1 MAKQKG
7 AFPMQGTLG
16 NVTFF
21 KSQDGFL
28 VKQKS
33 AVSKDKIMSSPKF
46 KRTRENMSEFGRA
59 GKTGKY
65 LRTPFKPLLEL
76 SSDNRMISRLI
87 TLLLTIIH
95 TDTTNKRGLRTV
107 TAGDL
112 SLLEGFEFNSKA
124 IFNTTFTAPYTYT
137 YDRTTGNAT
146 LDIATFIADQSVQA
160 PAGATHFKLQLA
172 AGPLDLTQNKNTAQ
186 FIESAVYPWDTT
198 AVPATNLTLAL
209 PPAATL
215 PVLALLQVQFLEQLN
230 TDYYQLQNGAFNAC
244 TIINVDTP

>member
-1 MAKQKG
+1 MAQQKG

-46 KRTRENMSEFGRA
+46 KRTRENMAEFGRA

-76 SSDNRMISRLI
+76 SSDNRMISRLV

-95 TDTTNKRGLRTV
+95 TDTTNKRGQRTV
-107 TAGDL
+107 QNGNL
-112 SLLEGFEFNSKA
+112 SLLEGFEFNSKGILSTA
-124 IFNTTFTAPYTYT
+124 FTAPYTYA
-137 YDRTTGNAT
+137 YDRTTGNVT
-146 LDIATFIADQSVQA
+146 LDVASFVAAQSVQA
-160 PAGATHFKLQLA
+160 PEGATHFKLQLA
-172 AGPLDLTQNKNTAQ
+172 AGALDLSSNKNSAQ
-186 FIESAVYPWDTT
+186 FIESSVYPWDDTG
-198 AVPATNLTLAL
+198 VPAINLTLAL
-209 PPAATL
+209 PAASTL
-215 PVLALLQVQFLEQLN
+215 PVFALLQIQFLKQEN
-230 TDYYQLQNGAFNAC
+230 TNNYQLQNGAYNAC
-244 TIINVDTP
+244 AIINVNTP

>member
-1 MAKQKG
+1 MAQQKG

-46 KRTRENMSEFGRA
+46 KRTRENMAEFGSA

-76 SSDNRMISRLI
+76 SSDNRMISRLVA
-87 TLLLTIIH
+87 LLLTVIH
-95 TDTTNKRGLRTV
+95 TDTTGKRGQRTV
-107 TAGDL
+107 QNGNL
-112 SLLEGFEFNSKA
+112 SLLEGFEFNSKGILSTA
-124 IFNTTFTAPYTYT
+124 LTAPYTFT
-137 YDRTTGNAT
+137 YDRITG
-146 LDIATFIADQSVQA
+146 DVTFDVASFVASQSIQA

-172 AGPLDLTQNKNTAQ
+172 AAALDLSLNKNSAQFTESSVSPLDDTSLTA
-186 FIESAVYPWDTT
+186 I
-198 AVPATNLTLAL
+198 NLTLAL
-209 PPAATL
+209 PAASAL
-215 PVLALLQVQFLEQLN
+215 PVFALLQIQFLKQEN
-230 TDYYQLQNGAFNAC
+230 TDYYQLQNGALQCLCNH
-244 TIINVDTP
+244 